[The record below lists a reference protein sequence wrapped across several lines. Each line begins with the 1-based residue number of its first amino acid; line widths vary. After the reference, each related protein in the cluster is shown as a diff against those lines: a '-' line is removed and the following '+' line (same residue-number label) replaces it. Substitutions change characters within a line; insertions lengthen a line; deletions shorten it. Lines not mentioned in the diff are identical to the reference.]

1 MSSLEVNKNGTYTKL
16 VFFNYLETKMIINST
31 DRSDLVEV
39 MNVRLTS
46 NWVTNEY
53 ISISLVAIFVPF
65 ILCSNLIVLTAVIKF
80 KRLQIPTNFFVM
92 SLASADI
99 VIAVTLPFYITVEL
113 TPIRISDDILC
124 LAANRILMTAGGV
137 SIITLATIAYDRYMA
152 ITYPLKYILLMK
164 KKKIIGL
171 ILLSWIYSSFI
182 CWIPLIFGLH
192 GNVKQH
198 SSLCS
203 NSVLNRKSR
212 MLFISAIFTP
222 ACALIL
228 FFYFKIFRIARHHA
242 HAIAAVEN
250 SIRSTLERQFVRS
263 DTKYAKTIA
272 IVIGVFLCLWLPY
285 QICLLLTFLGYSE
298 QNSWVNNYLMLLAF
312 FNSGVN
318 PWVYAYQNCDF
329 RSAYKK
335 LIHSWK
341 CKHAIDIGDRRTSV
355 ISTISVIP
363 SSSTSARLNR
373 ANSRVIASDIL
384 YSLSRQ
390 MGIESV
396 EHALNRRLSAS
407 HSVINAVSS
416 LPDLLKLYANTYNK
430 GATAETCVLEDLEEH
445 PVEEEGSNDSA
456 YPPSETISCDFSV
469 SSTDTDSKTYQES
482 NV

>member
-1 MSSLEVNKNGTYTKL
+1 MK
-16 VFFNYLETKMIINST
+16 NST
-31 DRSDLVEV
+31 NISDLLDS
-39 MNVRLTS
+39 NIRLTPD
-46 NWVTNEY
+46 WVTNEY
-53 ISISLVAIFVPF
+53 VSITLVALFVPF
-65 ILCSNLIVLTAVIKF
+65 ILCSNLMVLTAVIKF

-92 SLASADI
+92 SLAAADI
-99 VIAVTLPFYITVEL
+99 VIAITLPFYITVEL
-113 TPIRISDDILC
+113 TPIRITDDILC

-164 KKKIIGL
+164 KMKILGF
-171 ILLSWIYSSFI
+171 ILFSWIYSSFI
-182 CWIPLIFGLH
+182 CWIPLMFGLH

-203 NSVLNRKSR
+203 NSVLDRKSR

-222 ACALIL
+222 SCAFIL

-250 SIRSTLERQFVRS
+250 SIRSTLERQFVKS

-329 RSAYKK
+329 RSAYTKI
-335 LIHSWK
+335 IHSWK
-341 CKHAIDIGDRRTSV
+341 RKHAIDIEDRRTSV

-373 ANSRVIASDIL
+373 ANSRVLASDIL

-390 MGIESV
+390 MGIENV

-416 LPDLLKLYANTYNK
+416 LPDLLKLYANANDKSAKSDMY
-430 GATAETCVLEDLEEH
+430 VLEDLEEH
-445 PVEEEGSNDSA
+445 PIEEGSNDSA
-456 YPPSETISCDFSV
+456 YPPSETVSCDLSV
-469 SSTDTDSKTYQES
+469 SSADLKSYQES
-482 NV
+482 SV